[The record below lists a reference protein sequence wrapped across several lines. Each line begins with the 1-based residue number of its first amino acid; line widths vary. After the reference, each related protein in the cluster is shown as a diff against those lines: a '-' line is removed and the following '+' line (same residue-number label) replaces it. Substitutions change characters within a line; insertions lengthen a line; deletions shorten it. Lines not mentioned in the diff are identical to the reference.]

1 MDQFTKI
8 MTERKCALTE
18 PINLL
23 SKRWMTVLLFS
34 LLLTILAPQIS
45 NAAGKLDFY
54 QIRIYHLKTAE
65 QESRVDHFLKEAYL
79 PALHRAG
86 ISSVG
91 VFKPIADPAK
101 IAEERLIYVLIP
113 FASRDDF
120 FKLDA
125 KLSKDQKYQQDGRG
139 YLDAKY
145 NDSPYSRMETILLN
159 AFEKNPRFGLPN
171 LSGAKKDRVYELRSY
186 EGPTEKISA
195 NKIRMF
201 NSGDEV
207 GLFKRL
213 GFNAVF
219 YAEVVAGSSMPN
231 LMYMTTFENRADR
244 DKHWD
249 AFGKDDYWRKLSAMP
264 EYQNNVSKGNTWL
277 LFPVD
282 YSDI

>member
-1 MDQFTKI
+1 M
-8 MTERKCALTE
+8 
-18 PINLL
+18 
-23 SKRWMTVLLFS
+23 SKKVLLLFS
-34 LLLTILAPQIS
+34 LLFVVLVPQMS
-45 NAAGKLDFY
+45 KAAAKLDFY
-54 QIRIYHLKTAE
+54 QIKIYHLKTAE
-65 QESRVDHFLKEAYL
+65 QESRVDQFLKDAYL

-91 VFKPIADPAK
+91 VFKPIVEAGK
-101 IAEERLIYVLIP
+101 VAEEKLIYVLIP
-113 FASRDDF
+113 FTSRDEF
-120 FKLDA
+120 FKLDS
-125 KLSKDQKYQQDGRG
+125 KLSKDQKFHSDGAA

-145 NDSPYSRMETILLN
+145 NEPPYSRMETILLN

-219 YAEVVAGSSMPN
+219 YGQVVAGSSMPN

-244 DKHWD
+244 NKHWD
-249 AFGKDDYWRKLSAMP
+249 AFGKDDYWRKLSAIP
-264 EYQNNVSKGNTWL
+264 EYQNNVSKGNTWFL
-277 LFPVD
+277 YPTD

>member
-1 MDQFTKI
+1 M
-8 MTERKCALTE
+8 
-18 PINLL
+18 
-23 SKRWMTVLLFS
+23 SKKVLLFLS
-34 LLLTILAPQIS
+34 LLTVLIPQIS
-45 NAAGKLDFY
+45 SAAAKLDFY

-65 QESRVDHFLKEAYL
+65 QENQVDKYLKEAYL

-91 VFKPIADPAK
+91 VFKPIADTTK
-101 IAEERLIYVLIP
+101 KAEEKLIYVLIP
-113 FASRDDF
+113 FASREDF
-120 FKLDA
+120 FKLDD
-125 KLSKDQKYQQDGRG
+125 KLNKDEKYQQDGVD
-139 YLDAKY
+139 YLDARHDTPPY
-145 NDSPYSRMETILLN
+145 NRIETILLN
-159 AFEKNPRFGLPN
+159 AFQKSPKFNLPN
-171 LSGAKKDRVYELRSY
+171 LSAAKKDRVYELRSY

-219 YAEVVAGSSMPN
+219 YAQVVAGSAMPN

-249 AFGKDDYWRKLSAMP
+249 VFGKDDYWKRLSAMP
-264 EYQNNVSKGNTWL
+264 GYQNNVSKGNTWFL
-277 LFPVD
+277 YPTD

>member
-1 MDQFTKI
+1 M
-8 MTERKCALTE
+8 
-18 PINLL
+18 
-23 SKRWMTVLLFS
+23 SKKVLLLFS
-34 LLLTILAPQIS
+34 LLLIAMVPQVLK
-45 NAAGKLDFY
+45 AAAKLDFY
-54 QIRIYHLKTAE
+54 QLKIYHLKTTE
-65 QESRVDHFLKEAYL
+65 QENTIDQFLKDAYL

-91 VFKPIADPAK
+91 VFKPIVDPGK
-101 IAEERLIYVLIP
+101 VAEEKLIYVLIP

-125 KLSKDQKYQQDGRG
+125 KLSKDQKYQQDGSG
-139 YLDAKY
+139 YLGAKH
-145 NDSPYSRMETILLN
+145 NEPPYSRMETILLN
-159 AFEKNPRFGLPN
+159 AFEKNPRFNLPN
-171 LSGAKKDRVYELRSY
+171 LSAAKKDRVYELRSY
-186 EGPTEKISA
+186 EGPTEKLSA

-201 NSGDEV
+201 NTGDEV

-219 YAEVVAGSSMPN
+219 YGEVVAGSSMPN

-249 AFGKDDYWRKLSAMP
+249 AFGKDEYWKKLSAMP
-264 EYQNNVSKGNTWL
+264 EYQNNVSKGNTWFL
-277 LFPVD
+277 YPAD

>member
-1 MDQFTKI
+1 MYLL
-8 MTERKCALTE
+8 ALTFKSILNE
-18 PINLL
+18 ML
-23 SKRWMTVLLFS
+23 KRVLIFS
-34 LLLTILAPQIS
+34 LLLVALLPGLSKAIA
-45 NAAGKLDFY
+45 KLDFY
-54 QIRIYHLKTAE
+54 QIKIYHLKTAE
-65 QESRVDHFLKEAYL
+65 QESRMDQFLKDAYL

-86 ISSVG
+86 ITNVG
-91 VFKPIADPAK
+91 VFKPIADTVNTASEK
-101 IAEERLIYVLIP
+101 LIYVLIP

-125 KLSKDQKYQQDGRG
+125 KLNKDAKYQQDGAA

-145 NDSPYSRMETILLN
+145 NSPSYSRMETILLD
-159 AFEKNPRFGLPN
+159 AFEKSPKLTLPT
-171 LSGAKKDRVYELRSY
+171 LSAAKKDRVYELRSY

-201 NSGDEV
+201 NAGDEV

-219 YAEVVAGSSMPN
+219 YAQVVAGSSMPN

-249 AFGKDDYWRKLSAMP
+249 TFGKDDYWRKLSALP
-264 EYQNNVSKGNTWL
+264 EYQNNVSKGNTWFL
-277 LFPVD
+277 YPTD

>member
-1 MDQFTKI
+1 M
-8 MTERKCALTE
+8 
-18 PINLL
+18 
-23 SKRWMTVLLFS
+23 SKKVLLLFS
-34 LLLTILAPQIS
+34 LLLVVLVPQVS
-45 NAAGKLDFY
+45 KAAAKLDFY
-54 QIRIYHLKTAE
+54 QIKIYHLKTAE
-65 QESRVDHFLKEAYL
+65 QENRVDQFLKDAYL

-91 VFKPIADPAK
+91 VFKPIVDAGKAT
-101 IAEERLIYVLIP
+101 EEKLIYVLIP

-125 KLSKDQKYQQDGRG
+125 KLSKDQKYHQDGTG
-139 YLDAKY
+139 YLDAKH
-145 NDSPYSRMETILLN
+145 NEPPYSRMETILLN
-159 AFEKNPRFGLPN
+159 AFEKNPKFGLPN
-171 LSGAKKDRVYELRSY
+171 LSAAKKDRVYELRSY

-219 YAEVVAGSSMPN
+219 YAQVVAGSSMPN

-264 EYQNNVSKGNTWL
+264 EYQNNVSKGNTWFL
-277 LFPVD
+277 YPAD

>member
-1 MDQFTKI
+1 M
-8 MTERKCALTE
+8 
-18 PINLL
+18 
-23 SKRWMTVLLFS
+23 SKKVLLLFS
-34 LLLTILAPQIS
+34 LLLAVLVPQIS
-45 NAAGKLDFY
+45 KAAAKFDFY
-54 QIRIYHLKTAE
+54 QIKIYHLKTAE
-65 QESRVDHFLKEAYL
+65 QENRVDQFLKEAYL

-91 VFKPIADPAK
+91 VFKPIIDASK
-101 IAEERLIYVLIP
+101 IAEEKLIYVLIP

-125 KLSKDQKYQQDGRG
+125 KLSKDQKYQQDGAD
-139 YLDAKY
+139 YLEAKH
-145 NDSPYSRMETILLN
+145 NNPPYSRMETILLN

-171 LSGAKKDRVYELRSY
+171 LNGAKKDRVYELRSY
-186 EGPTEKISA
+186 EGPTEKIAA

-219 YAEVVAGSSMPN
+219 YAQVVSGGSMPN

-249 AFGKDDYWRKLSAMP
+249 AFGKDDYWKKLSAMP
-264 EYQNNVSKGNTWL
+264 EYQNNVSKGNTWFL
-277 LFPVD
+277 YPTD

>member
-1 MDQFTKI
+1 M
-8 MTERKCALTE
+8 
-18 PINLL
+18 
-23 SKRWMTVLLFS
+23 SKKVLLLFS
-34 LLLTILAPQIS
+34 MLLAVLVPQIS
-45 NAAGKLDFY
+45 KAAAKLDFY
-54 QIRIYHLKTAE
+54 QIKIYHLKTAE
-65 QESRVDHFLKEAYL
+65 QESRVDQFLKDAYL

-91 VFKPIADPAK
+91 VFKPIVDDSKAG
-101 IAEERLIYVLIP
+101 EEKLIYVLIP
-113 FASRDDF
+113 FTSHDDF

-125 KLSKDQKYQQDGRG
+125 KLNKDQKYQQNGAD
-139 YLDAKY
+139 YLDAKHNDPPY
-145 NDSPYSRMETILLN
+145 NRLETILLN

-171 LSGAKKDRVYELRSY
+171 LSAVKKDRVYELRSY
-186 EGPTEKISA
+186 EGPTENIST
-195 NKIRMF
+195 NKIDMF

-219 YAEVVAGSSMPN
+219 YGQVVAGSSMPN

-249 AFGKDDYWRKLSAMP
+249 AFGKDDYWKKLSAMP
-264 EYQNNVSKGNTWL
+264 EYQNNVSKGNTWFL
-277 LFPVD
+277 YPTD

>member
-1 MDQFTKI
+1 MSK
-8 MTERKCALTE
+8 K
-18 PINLL
+18 LL
-23 SKRWMTVLLFS
+23 LLFS
-34 LLLTILAPQIS
+34 LLIVLVPHIS
-45 NAAGKLDFY
+45 KAAAKLDFY
-54 QIRIYHLKTAE
+54 QIKIYHLKTAE
-65 QESRVDHFLKEAYL
+65 QESRVDQYLMDAYL

-86 ISSVG
+86 ISRIG
-91 VFKPIADPAK
+91 VFKPIAEAGK
-101 IAEERLIYVLIP
+101 TSEEKLIYVLIP

-125 KLSKDQKYQQDGRG
+125 KLSKDEKYQQDGTG
-139 YLDAKY
+139 YLDAKH
-145 NDSPYSRMETILLN
+145 NNPPYSRMETILLN
-159 AFEKNPRFGLPN
+159 AFEKSPRFNQPN
-171 LSGAKKDRVYELRSY
+171 LSAAKKDRVYELRSY

-219 YAEVVAGSSMPN
+219 YGQVVAGSSMPN
-231 LMYMTTFENRADR
+231 LMYLTTFENRTDR

-249 AFGKDDYWRKLSAMP
+249 AFGKDEYWKKLSGMP
-264 EYQNNVSKGNTWL
+264 EYQNNVSKGNTWFL
-277 LFPVD
+277 YPTD